1 MSHHN
6 NMEAMI
12 SSLSTHAENSGQP
25 ETVAISA
32 GNLYEKA
39 LSSVRQ
45 SRMAHNRG
53 DYQTA
58 VSMMH
63 HAGHQAI
70 AAAKT
75 HGAGS
80 SVGSIHAIMSDY
92 ARNVGQ

>member
-1 MSHHN
+1 MDHHN
-6 NMEAMI
+6 SMEAMI
-12 SSLSTHAENSGQP
+12 SSLSNNAENSGHP
-25 ETVAISA
+25 ETVANSA
-32 GNLYEKA
+32 ANLYEKA

-53 DYQTA
+53 DFQTA

-80 SVGSIHAIMSDY
+80 SVGSIQAIMSDY
-92 ARNVGQ
+92 SRNVGQ